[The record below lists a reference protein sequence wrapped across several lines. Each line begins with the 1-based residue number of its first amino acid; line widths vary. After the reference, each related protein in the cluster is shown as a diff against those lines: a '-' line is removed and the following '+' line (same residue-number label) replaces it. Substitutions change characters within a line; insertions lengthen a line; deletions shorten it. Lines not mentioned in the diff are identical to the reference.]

1 MTESTDFAGIFST
14 IIAFL
19 ALILTCFQLRLAY
32 RPNVVL
38 RTHAFYDRTILEI
51 VNIGTTGAEN
61 VIVKFDAADVN
72 IIGKKIT
79 DSTIKKQAGC
89 LKELHNHQLQ
99 LLPGEMKR
107 YMLYLQ
113 EDRGE
118 FAKETVLLHGVVS
131 YKIFGAIRKRKRFT
145 IDVSGNGSAIYEEW
159 PKRKE
164 EEK

>member
-19 ALILTCFQLRLAY
+19 ALILTCVQLRLAY
-32 RPNVVL
+32 RPNFVL
-38 RTHAFYDRTILEI
+38 RTHAFFDQTVLEI
-51 VNIGTTGAEN
+51 VNIGTTGAES
-61 VIVKFDAADVN
+61 VIVKFQDADVDN
-72 IIGKKIT
+72 IIKKV
-79 DSTIKKQAGC
+79 SHPTIKNQVGC

-113 EDRGE
+113 GDRGE

-164 EEK
+164 EGK

>member
-1 MTESTDFAGIFST
+1 MTGSIDFAGILST

-38 RTHAFYDRTILEI
+38 RTHAFFDRTVLEI

-61 VIVKFDAADVN
+61 VIVKFETADVD
-72 IIGKKIT
+72 IIGKKVA
-79 DSTIKKQAGC
+79 DPKIKNKVGC
-89 LKELHNHQLQ
+89 LKELHTHQLQ

-107 YMLYLQ
+107 YILYMQ
-113 EDRGE
+113 GDRGN
-118 FAKETVLLHGVVS
+118 FANKPVLLHGVVS
-131 YKIFGAIRKRKRFT
+131 YKVFGVIRKRKRFT

-164 EEK
+164 DEK

>member
-1 MTESTDFAGIFST
+1 MTESIDFAGILST

-38 RTHAFYDRTILEI
+38 RTHAFIDRTVLEI

-61 VIVKFDAADVN
+61 VIVKFETADVD
-72 IIGKKIT
+72 IIGKKVA
-79 DSTIKKQAGC
+79 DPKIKKQIGY
-89 LKELHNHQLQ
+89 LKELHTHQLQ
-99 LLPGEMKR
+99 LLPGEIKR
-107 YMLYLQ
+107 YELYLQ
-113 EDRGE
+113 KDREE
-118 FAKETVLLHGVVS
+118 FAKEAVLLHGVVS

-145 IDVSGNGSAIYEEW
+145 IDVSGNGSAVYEEW

-164 EEK
+164 DE

>member
-1 MTESTDFAGIFST
+1 MTESIDFAGIFST

-38 RTHAFYDRTILEI
+38 RTHAFFDRTVLEI

-61 VIVKFDAADVN
+61 VIVKFETADVDM
-72 IIGKKIT
+72 IGKKVT
-79 DSTIKKQAGC
+79 DPKIEKQVGY
-89 LKELHNHQLQ
+89 LKELHTHQLQ

-107 YMLYLQ
+107 YILYMQ
-113 EDRGE
+113 GDRGN
-118 FAKETVLLHGVVS
+118 FANKPVLLHGVVS
-131 YKIFGAIRKRKRFT
+131 YKAFGVIRKRKHFA

-164 EEK
+164 DE